1 MGNKKDKGFYHSLS
15 RKELQSLCK
24 KYGLPA
30 NRSSS
35 DMATS
40 LASFLQNQR
49 LGSMTTRERLYEIQE
64 AGLPLPLQLPFR
76 DAEKGS
82 CNGGNYSQAVKS
94 NALGCCAGGKFHHKV
109 NAVVPAERYRPFHL
123 TRSEK
128 MSSPPPNTTTKK
140 KIQWCTK
147 ILLDDTFVSR
157 DDDYGGGSIFFQQTP
172 QPQFVTQYSDSG
184 FKNKE
189 FPTRYFNRNCLSL
202 TRDGKMNDVPQTEN
216 KDVNGSA
223 CSNEADFHSSINT
236 STVSSSSFQF
246 HVSSEE
252 GINLYVDLNS
262 NPSEWVE
269 KLESEV
275 SICQNMSRSKSQSFR
290 NGLGHFGESSKQ
302 LKSSFQL
309 NVEAGR
315 MADGHEH
322 SGLPPSLIIKEHNTL
337 QLDDSNGDDRPM
349 DSTVMTTCAEAV
361 DLSEHLGHQG
371 LPSLKALP
379 DVQDE
384 IISSGASSA
393 KDECLITFDSNINS
407 PREMLANDAM
417 LNRSDGPPNLL
428 MVKHKNSNLENATCD
443 KSTLQNGCN
452 PVSSG
457 EIIPGRMSVGS
468 LQIPMP
474 KDVVHQKKTLHSPCE
489 NGEYGN
495 LVDQK
500 HNIYVEHGGVVGST
514 GLYQQTFGKLL
525 PTLVEEQKS
534 PFLITLA

>member
-1 MGNKKDKGFYHSLS
+1 MGNKKEQGFHHTLS

-49 LGSMTTRERLYEIQE
+49 LGSMTSRERLFDEIQE

-76 DAEKGS
+76 DAKKDFYRLISCPAGS

-94 NALGCCAGGKFHHKV
+94 NALGCCAGDKFHHK
-109 NAVVPAERYRPFHL
+109 
-123 TRSEK
+123 
-128 MSSPPPNTTTKK
+128 
-140 KIQWCTK
+140 
-147 ILLDDTFVSR
+147 DDS
-157 DDDYGGGSIFFQQTP
+157 GGGSIFFQQTP
-172 QPQFVTQYSDSG
+172 QPQFVTQYNDSG

-189 FPTRYFNRNCLSL
+189 FPTIYFNRNCLSL
-202 TRDGKMNDVPQTEN
+202 TRDGKMNDVPQIEH
-216 KDVNGSA
+216 KDVNVSA
-223 CSNEADFHSSINT
+223 YSNEAGFHSSINT

-262 NPSEWVE
+262 NPSEWIE
-269 KLESEV
+269 KLKSEV
-275 SICQNMSRSKSQSFR
+275 SICQNMSHGKSQSFHD
-290 NGLGHFGESSKQ
+290 GLGHFGESSKQ

-315 MADGHEH
+315 MADGHIH
-322 SGLPPSLIIKEHNTL
+322 TGSPPSLIIKEHNTL
-337 QLDDSNGDDRPM
+337 QLDDSNGDDWPM

-361 DLSEHLGHQG
+361 DLSEHLEGHQG
-371 LPSLKALP
+371 LPLPSLKALP
-379 DVQDE
+379 DVQGE
-384 IISSGASSA
+384 VISSGASSA
-393 KDECLITFDSNINS
+393 KDECLVTFASNINS
-407 PREMLANDAM
+407 PRETLANDAM

-428 MVKHKNSNLENATCD
+428 MVKHKKSNLENAICD

-452 PVSSG
+452 PVSSSV
-457 EIIPGRMSVGS
+457 IIPGRMSVGS

-474 KDVVHQKKTLHSPCE
+474 KDVVHQKRALHSPCE

-514 GLYQQTFGKLL
+514 GPYQQTFGKLL
-525 PTLVEEQKS
+525 PTLVEEQM
-534 PFLITLA
+534 LT